1 MKLSMSEKES
11 TALFNTFTQAVKDAA
26 ELRAKA
32 DQLQR
37 HSVSLIK
44 QLTETS
50 NKLRMTE
57 GELFR
62 KKEDYADLR
71 DMLTSTQA
79 TNTRLSTEVTQLKH
93 EVERERKGLP
103 MQTALSKVLEPLL
116 NGQKI
121 PAIKAVR
128 ELTGLGLKE
137 SKDLVETG
145 KVGYVSPYQNNTTA
159 VDTRY
164 PAPY

>member
-32 DQLQR
+32 DQLQ
-37 HSVSLIK
+37 K

-62 KKEDYADLR
+62 KKEDYSDLR

-79 TNTRLSTEVTQLKH
+79 TNTRLSTEVIQLKH

-103 MQTALSKVLEPLL
+103 MQIRSIRFVGKREFGESGPQPDDIYDSYSLVEFLAA
-116 NGQKI
+116 KI
-121 PAIKAVR
+121 PQRNAA
-128 ELTGLGLKE
+128 
-137 SKDLVETG
+137 
-145 KVGYVSPYQNNTTA
+145 
-159 VDTRY
+159 
-164 PAPY
+164 